1 MPRSVPAPRLLK
13 LDVMRVIAMVVGLVA
28 LVAVHRTAD
37 ACGAVYCVPGAFT
50 PSDGATVPANLPAL
64 HWQPMD
70 QTRDSKAD
78 PALVTIA
85 TTAAPDVPLGFT
97 PVPQSNGDYLLVL
110 AEPLVP
116 GTSYVASDH
125 NTCSGQSAPRA
136 VFHAGPAAP
145 LPTSLGSL
153 SRTAGTVAT
162 LALRPP
168 GGTCQMPFEADQV
181 TIGLEVSADAAPWRD
196 ALLLQTDVDGQPWS
210 RPNNLSQREAAETT
224 WRGAGVDLV
233 YRGCVPDTGGLSAG
247 VHTVVM
253 TGVIPGAGTSL
264 SSADMIA
271 LACPRDPLTC
281 SDTEP
286 SCERGGCA
294 AGGSPALSGLLVVV
308 GAWLA
313 RKRRRRVSRAS
324 RGS

>member
-1 MPRSVPAPRLLK
+1 
-13 LDVMRVIAMVVGLVA
+13 
-28 LVAVHRTAD
+28 
-37 ACGAVYCVPGAFT
+37 VPGAFT

-85 TTAAPDVPLGFT
+85 TTADLDVPLGFT
-97 PVPQSNGDYLLVL
+97 PVPQSNGDYLLML
-110 AEPLVP
+110 EEPLVP
-116 GTSYVASDH
+116 GTSYVITDR
-125 NTCSGQSAPRA
+125 NTCDTGSALRA
-136 VFHAGPAAP
+136 VFHAGPTAP

-162 LALRPP
+162 LALKPP

-181 TIGLEVSADAAPWRD
+181 MIGLEVAADAAPWRD
-196 ALLLQTDVDGQPWS
+196 ALLLQTDVDGKPWS
-210 RPNNLSQREAAETT
+210 APNNLSQREAPETT
-224 WRGAGVDLV
+224 WGGTGVDLV
-233 YRGCVPDTGGLSAG
+233 FRGCVPDTGGLSAG

-253 TGVIPGAGTSL
+253 TGVIPGVATSL

-271 LACPRDPLTC
+271 LACPRDPVIC

-286 SCERGGCA
+286 SCEEGGCS

-313 RKRRRRVSRAS
+313 RGRTRRRLSRAC